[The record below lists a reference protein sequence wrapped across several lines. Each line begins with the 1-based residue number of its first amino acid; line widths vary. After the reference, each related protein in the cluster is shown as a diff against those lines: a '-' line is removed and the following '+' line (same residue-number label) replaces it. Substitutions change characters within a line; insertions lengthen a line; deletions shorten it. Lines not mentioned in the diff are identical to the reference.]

1 MEELDK
7 ICDRIREDFDKRTAL
22 RDAALAR
29 ARELTRHASLAIRAI
44 HREDEAEARKELAA
58 AEGIAAEFRENLKD
72 HPDLYFAGYTQDAL
86 KEHAEAALTVAMI
99 LGQKLPTPEELGVEY
114 PAWLNGLT
122 ETLGELRR
130 RCLDLL
136 RPGYSQEVERLLG
149 LMDDI
154 FTQLVTMD
162 YPDAVTD
169 GLRRRTDLARGIIER
184 TRADITVS
192 FRQSELE
199 AALER
204 LDHKLQAAEQKIVD

>member
-1 MEELDK
+1 MDHLDP
-7 ICDRIREDFDKRTAL
+7 ICDQIREDFNRKTAR
-22 RDAALAR
+22 RDVALGQ

-44 HREDEAEARKELAA
+44 HREDHAEAETELEAGRQLVHTIKA
-58 AEGIAAEFRENLKD
+58 DLRD
-72 HPDLYFAGYTQDAL
+72 DPDLYFAGYTQDDI
-86 KEHAEAALTVAMI
+86 KEYCEAQLTVAMI
-99 LGQKLPTPEELGVEY
+99 LNRALPTPQELGAEY
-114 PAWLNGLT
+114 PAYVNGMT

-136 RPGYSQEVERLLG
+136 RPGYSEEVERLLG
-149 LMDDI
+149 CMDDI

-162 YPDAVTD
+162 YPDAITD

-199 AALER
+199 RALSR
-204 LDHKLQAAEQKIVD
+204 LSRQLSDQQS

>member
-1 MEELDK
+1 MDHLDP
-7 ICDRIREDFDKRTAL
+7 ICDQIREDFNRKTAR
-22 RDAALAR
+22 RDVALGQ

-44 HREDEAEARKELAA
+44 HREDHAEAETELEAGRQLVHTIKA
-58 AEGIAAEFRENLKD
+58 DLRD
-72 HPDLYFAGYTQDAL
+72 DPDLYFAGYTQDAI
-86 KEHAEAALTVAMI
+86 KEYCEAQLTVAMI
-99 LGQKLPTPEELGVEY
+99 LNRALPTPQELGAEY
-114 PAWLNGLT
+114 PAYVNGMT

-136 RPGYSQEVERLLG
+136 RPGYSEEVERLLDC
-149 LMDDI
+149 MDDI

-162 YPDAVTD
+162 YPDAITD

-199 AALER
+199 RALSR
-204 LDHKLQAAEQKIVD
+204 LSRQLSDQQS